1 MSKLNTPQAFCNA
14 SIGSLLLGISSK
26 LCISG
31 LALGVVFSMPLRA
44 QVLMGADE
52 RLEAIRNSLVQAALE
67 GPTEVKSTSW
77 IDENGALKESNSFT
91 SGMQVRGVRVLA
103 YGRDEQGEG
112 NAKLATDSKNNLKTA
127 ACSKTTFADKLA
139 SWHHMTLE
147 FNFAPNMTGSER
159 FRANQVMQDLRRN
172 LLLSGNQSRLV
183 HFGDMT
189 LPNTR
194 YEQVLVGKGEE
205 YIPWRVRVSIGVSS
219 DSLSTAPTFNAH
231 FEVTEKSLPEVFLN
245 YDQKISLDS
254 YPQNTTPRP
263 LSPVV
268 MEEVQAVSEG
278 FIKTLESKVACAP
291 PQFQV
296 LKIQSDTY
304 RINGGSM
311 SGLKVGDRLVVA
323 DKDKIPNRVLEPSA
337 LNKMAMTQVT
347 SVSGYYA
354 DLKQI
359 AGPPLSGNAQWVAIV
374 QAR

>member
-1 MSKLNTPQAFCNA
+1 M
-14 SIGSLLLGISSK
+14 
-26 LCISG
+26 
-31 LALGVVFSMPLRA
+31 
-44 QVLMGADE
+44 
-52 RLEAIRNSLVQAALE
+52 
-67 GPTEVKSTSW
+67 
-77 IDENGALKESNSFT
+77 
-91 SGMQVRGVRVLA
+91 
-103 YGRDEQGEG
+103 
-112 NAKLATDSKNNLKTA
+112 
-127 ACSKTTFADKLA
+127 
-139 SWHHMTLE
+139 
-147 FNFAPNMTGSER
+147 
-159 FRANQVMQDLRRN
+159 
-172 LLLSGNQSRLV
+172 
-183 HFGDMT
+183 
-189 LPNTR
+189 
-194 YEQVLVGKGEE
+194 
-205 YIPWRVRVSIGVSS
+205 
-219 DSLSTAPTFNAH
+219 
-231 FEVTEKSLPEVFLN
+231 TEKSLPDVFLN

-359 AGPPLSGNAQWVAIV
+359 AGPPLSGNAQWVAVV